1 MLDFNSKSNNFMKVK
16 LKNGFI
22 LSVEEPNLKVL
33 ALLEAA
39 QNSGETKDIIKA
51 ITTMLNR
58 NKQKKKYRFEDIEE
72 MFTVSE
78 MRMLLEAYGSFAQ
91 EIANDP
97 N

>member
-1 MLDFNSKSNNFMKVK
+1 MKVK
-16 LKNGFI
+16 LKNGFV

-51 ITTMLNR
+51 ITIMLNR

>member
-1 MLDFNSKSNNFMKVK
+1 MLDFNSTSNNFMKVK

-51 ITTMLNR
+51 ITIMLNR